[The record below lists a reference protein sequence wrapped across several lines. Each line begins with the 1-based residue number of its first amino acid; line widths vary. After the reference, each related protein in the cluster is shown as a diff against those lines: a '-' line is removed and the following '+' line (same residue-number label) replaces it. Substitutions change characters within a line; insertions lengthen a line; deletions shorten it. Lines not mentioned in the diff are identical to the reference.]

1 MTRLRAILLVIA
13 GFLGS
18 TLWAK
23 DSYDSDSRSR
33 KSDYYFL
40 EALRQRSLGHEDLA
54 TAMMNRAYELN
65 ESKTDREAY
74 ELGSRTMIFAGQE
87 RDSVLFAEGVELCE
101 DYYGAHPDDAF
112 VGSYLASFY
121 ANGGNI
127 ERAKQIYGYLVK
139 LKPNNPALTAN
150 YADILMHTH
159 ELDEAIKVYRNLEK
173 SIGRNP
179 ALTQRI
185 TNVMVWQGDTIRAMA
200 EIDDLI
206 AAQPRNVEALLLGA
220 TAAARFGLG
229 HRLND
234 FEQRIK
240 SAITDEE
247 DYDRDEKV
255 ELLRYCV
262 ASEMR
267 RDTLSTRAGNLFES
281 LVGQYPNDYELRM
294 LYMSYLA
301 TNKQWLAA
309 AEQVD
314 NAIAISSDNP
324 GDFELLARFYGSA
337 DDIDGVMRAARRGLE
352 HHPQEIDLY
361 TLLSAAQS
369 RLKDYGGALETLSR
383 ALNVDSLDNEQRA
396 DLYRSMAD
404 VAQQTEAP
412 GDSIL
417 AYYNRALEL
426 NPDDDLAMNNLAYWL
441 ATTDGGDLLRAK
453 DLIAKAVINEPGSA
467 TYYDTYA
474 WVCYR
479 LGDLENAKRYI
490 DMAIL
495 FDKSDGE
502 GIDEILEHAAD
513 IYQSLGQLDK
523 AKEFRERIS
532 KNETDN

>member
-1 MTRLRAILLVIA
+1 MTRLRTISLIIVGLLGA
-13 GFLGS
+13 

-23 DSYDSDSRSR
+23 DTYDSESRSR

-40 EALRQRSLGHEDLA
+40 EALRQRSLGYEDLA
-54 TAMMNRAYELN
+54 TAMMGRAYELN
-65 ESKTDREAY
+65 ALKTDREAY
-74 ELGSRTMIFAGQE
+74 ELGSRTMLFAGQE
-87 RDSVLFAEGVELCE
+87 RDSLLFARGVKLCE
-101 DYYGAHPDDAF
+101 DYYGAHPDDVF

-121 ANGGNI
+121 VGNGNI
-127 ERAKQIYGYLVK
+127 ERAKQIYDYLVG

-150 YADILMHTH
+150 YADILVRTR
-159 ELDEAIKVYRNLEK
+159 ELDEAIAVYRNLEK
-173 SIGRNP
+173 SVGRNP

-185 TNVMVWQGDTIRAMA
+185 TNVMVWQGDTVGAMA
-200 EIDDLI
+200 EIDGLI

-220 TAAARFGLG
+220 TAAAQFGLSR
-229 HRLND
+229 RLND
-234 FEQRIK
+234 FEQRIED
-240 SAITDEE
+240 AITGD
-247 DYDRDEKV
+247 DYDRDDKV

-267 RDTLSTRAGNLFES
+267 RDTLSPRAGKLFES

-301 TNKQWLAA
+301 TNKDWLAA
-309 AEQVD
+309 ADQVEHAV
-314 NAIAISSDNP
+314 AIRPDDP
-324 GDFELLARFYGSA
+324 EDFEILARFYGSA
-337 DDIDGVMRAARRGLE
+337 EDIDGVMRAAERGLE
-352 HHPQEIDLY
+352 HHPQDIGLF

-369 RLKDYGGALETLSR
+369 RLKDYSGALETLTR
-383 ALNVDSLDNEQRA
+383 ALGVDSLTNEQRA
-396 DLYRSMAD
+396 DLYRSIGD
-404 VAQQTEAP
+404 VAQQIDEP
-412 GDSIL
+412 NDSIL
-417 AYYNRALEL
+417 HYYNRALEL

-441 ATTDGGDLLRAK
+441 ATTEGGDLLRAK

-495 FDKSDGE
+495 FDKSDGD
-502 GIDEILEHAAD
+502 GVDEILEHAAD
-513 IYQSLGQLDK
+513 IYQSLGQLEK

-532 KNETDN
+532 KHESDK

>member
-1 MTRLRAILLVIA
+1 MTRLRLILLIIA
-13 GFLGS
+13 GTLWS

-23 DSYDSDSRSR
+23 DNYDSESRGR

-40 EALRQRSLGHEDLA
+40 EALRQRALGHEDLA
-54 TAMMNRAYELN
+54 TAMMGRAYELDA
-65 ESKTDREAY
+65 SKTDREAY

-87 RDSVLFAEGVELCE
+87 RDSLLFEQGVKLCE
-101 DYYGAHPDDAF
+101 DYYGAHPDDVF

-121 ANGGNI
+121 VSNRNV
-127 ERAKQIYGYLVK
+127 ERAKQIYDHLVK

-150 YADILMHTH
+150 YADILMHTQ

-173 SIGRNP
+173 SVGRNP

-185 TNVMVWQGDTIRAMA
+185 TNVMVWQGDTVGAMA

-220 TAAARFGLG
+220 TAAAQFGLS
-229 HRLND
+229 HRLQD
-234 FEQRIK
+234 FEQRIDN
-240 SAITDEE
+240 AITDE
-247 DYDRDEKV
+247 DYDRDDKV
-255 ELLRYCV
+255 ELLRYSV

-267 RDTLSTRAGNLFES
+267 RDTLSPRAGNLFES
-281 LVGQYPNDYELRM
+281 LVNQYPNDYELRM

-309 AEQVD
+309 ADQVEH
-314 NAIAISSDNP
+314 AIAIRPDDP

-352 HHPQEIDLY
+352 HHPQEIDLF

-369 RLKDYGGALETLSR
+369 RQKDYSGALETLKD
-383 ALNVDSLDNEQRA
+383 ALKVDSLSNEQQA
-396 DLYRSMAD
+396 DLYRSMGD
-404 VAQQTEAP
+404 VAQQTGAP
-412 GDSIL
+412 NDSIL
-417 AYYNRALEL
+417 GYYNRALEL

-441 ATTDGGDLLRAK
+441 STTDGGDLLRAK
-453 DLIAKAVINEPGSA
+453 ELIAKAVINEPGSA

-502 GIDEILEHAAD
+502 GIDEIFEHAAD
-513 IYQSLGQLDK
+513 IYQSLGQLEK
-523 AKEFRERIS
+523 AKEFRERS
-532 KNETDN
+532 KHESND